1 MSKMF
6 EMLQQA
12 QRDQELLRQSA
23 PQALHHSRNS
33 DVLQR
38 SGKDEQLFQ
47 IPTVPDVAPPEPAP
61 MPAGFSRG
69 EAYKLMQQLFM
80 SPNSVAPRSVVF
92 CGVDEEGGC
101 DWVCAQ
107 TAELLANFKSS
118 PVCVVDANVTAP
130 ALHKHFNIPNHGGL
144 SGALIG
150 SGPVSEF
157 TQAIGRSRLSV
168 LTAGEP
174 SIGLSSGPV
183 TASVRLAA
191 RMRELRASF
200 EYVLISAPAATR
212 EPVTGYLG
220 SLADGVV
227 LIVEP
232 SFTPRE
238 ATRKVKE
245 EIEAAGGRVLGVI
258 LHRRALSLNDRP
270 NSQPSGPAGAPVR

>member
-12 QRDQELLRQSA
+12 QRDQELLRQTT
-23 PQALHHSRNS
+23 PQAMHHSRNS

-38 SGKDEQLFQ
+38 SGKDEQLFEL
-47 IPTVPDVAPPEPAP
+47 PTVRDVAPPEPAP

-107 TAELLANFKSS
+107 TAELLSNFKSS
-118 PVCVVDANVTAP
+118 PVCIVDANVTTP
-130 ALHKHFNIPNHGGL
+130 TLHKHFGIPNAGGL
-144 SGALIG
+144 SGALVE
-150 SGPVSEF
+150 SGAVSEF
-157 TQAIGRSRLSV
+157 VHNVGRGKLRV
-168 LTAGEP
+168 LPAGEP

-183 TASVRLAA
+183 TASVRLAS
-191 RMRELRASF
+191 RLRELRSIF

-212 EPVTGYLG
+212 EPITSYLG
-220 SLADGVV
+220 SMVDGVV

-245 EIEAAGGRVLGVI
+245 EIEAAGGKVLGVI

-270 NSQPSGPAGAPVR
+270 GSQPSGPAGGAAR